1 MAIYY
6 KGSKLCHSYVGHSMS
21 RAKRLNEMIM
31 MVNRMKKFTVG
42 ELAHELFFSK
52 RITFN

>member
-1 MAIYY
+1 MTLYY
-6 KGSKLCHSYVGHSMS
+6 NGAKLCHSYVGDSLF

-42 ELAHELFFSK
+42 ELAHELVVSK
-52 RITFN
+52 RTIFN

>member
-1 MAIYY
+1 MTIYY

-42 ELAHELFFSK
+42 ELAHKLIVSK
-52 RITFN
+52 RTIFN

>member
-1 MAIYY
+1 MTIYY
-6 KGSKLCHSYVGHSMS
+6 NASKLRHSYVGDTLS